1 MKFHYQN
8 AVLNV
13 PGAVVPLLPSASARD
28 LRVLL
33 ALCAS
38 ETPEQAA
45 QRLQLPQAE
54 VTAAISFW
62 QAAGILTASPDS
74 CSQARSAPALA
85 ETVHASD
92 AQMPQTAQTLQT
104 PTSPATSPDAPKRG
118 IPRND
123 EIPNYTGAA
132 LAALLNQ
139 NGGAIKT
146 MIEQCQELAGKIFNV
161 TEIRRLVALCDLYGL
176 DAPYVLTVYAYCKK
190 KGKTSVAYVEKTA
203 MSLFAEQIDTLP
215 KLEAYLQARSAADTL
230 EPTLRRLLGLGERA
244 LTANEANAVLE
255 IARLPYRGNLLKLA
269 YDSMMQSV
277 SRPSL
282 SYLYRILKRWQDAGL
297 SDEAEI
303 LREQA
308 AFREKQQAAHEK
320 KPRVKSADK
329 RGASA
334 PSFVVDDFFAAAMAR
349 SYDSLRKEATPAAE
363 TEKSSETAPKNG
375 PDRFEN

>member
-1 MKFHYQN
+1 MEFHYQN

-74 CSQARSAPALA
+74 CSQTRSSAPAPAQDL
-85 ETVHASD
+85 HASD

-104 PTSPATSPDAPKRG
+104 PATSPDAPKRG

-308 AFREKQQAAHEK
+308 AFREKQ
-320 KPRVKSADK
+320 PWSV
-329 RGASA
+329 
-334 PSFVVDDFFAAAMAR
+334 
-349 SYDSLRKEATPAAE
+349 
-363 TEKSSETAPKNG
+363 SSS
-375 PDRFEN
+375 

>member
-1 MKFHYQN
+1 MEFHYQN

-13 PGAVVPLLPSASARD
+13 PGAVVPLLQRASARD

-33 ALCAS
+33 ALCAG
-38 ETPEQAA
+38 ETPAQVT
-45 QRLQLPQAE
+45 QRLQLPQTE
-54 VTAAISFW
+54 VAAAISFW
-62 QAAGILTASPDS
+62 QDAGILTAAAASPAS
-74 CSQARSAPALA
+74 PLQEPAAPMPASPSPTAPKPSVPQAPAPSFA
-85 ETVHASD
+85 DPV
-92 AQMPQTAQTLQT
+92 
-104 PTSPATSPDAPKRG
+104 APKRV
-118 IPRND
+118 PLRND

-176 DAPYVLTVYAYCKK
+176 DAPYVLTVYAYCQK

-244 LTANEANAVLE
+244 LTAKEANAVVE

-282 SYLYRILKRWQDAGL
+282 SYLYSILKRWQDAGL
-297 SDEAEI
+297 FDEAEI

-308 AFREKQQAAHEK
+308 AFREKQQLAHEK
-320 KPRVKSADK
+320 KPRGKATEKSGK
-329 RGASA
+329 SA
-334 PSFVVDDFFAAAMAR
+334 PSFAVDDFFAAAMAR
-349 SYDSLRKEATPAAE
+349 SYDSLRKENPPAAE
-363 TEKSSETAPKNG
+363 AEKSSEAAHTQ
-375 PDRFEN
+375 DLTDSEN